1 MALLALCIVA
11 ALCSSRA
18 LLAARPSS
26 SSSSAAGRGS
36 VGSGLGSGPG
46 LASLP
51 DPCYNE
57 SGHPRRCIP
66 DFVNAAFEM
75 EARASSTCG
84 SPPSRYCSS
93 ISSSSS
99 SSSSSG
105 PSGAAAAAAATG
117 GGGGSVGVGCR
128 ICDSSDP
135 RGAHPPSLLTDLHNP
150 HNATCWLS
158 EAGLSPGQNV
168 TLVVPLG
175 LKYEVTFVSVQ
186 FCTPLPPDSL
196 AIYKSMDRGKTWV
209 PFHFYSSQCRRVFG
223 RPHRGTVTKMT
234 EQEALCTDAHL
245 SQGLVAFSTLDGR
258 PSANDFANSPVL
270 QDWVTA
276 TDIKVVLVKPWSN
289 LAGGSSSS
297 SASSSSSSSSGGVIG
312 GVVSPGSTAGGGGA
326 VSNELADGTPPESR
340 YHGVADIQVGGRC
353 RCNGHA
359 SRCGRDR
366 DGAAACEC
374 RHNTGGPEC
383 DSCRAFHHDRPW
395 QRATSRDAH
404 ECVACRCN
412 LHASRC
418 RFNMEL
424 YKLSGRTS
432 GGVCLTCRHNTA
444 GRHCH
449 YCKEGFFRD
458 LGKAITDR
466 KACRPCDCHPVGS
479 SGKTCNQTS
488 GQCPC
493 KDGVTGLTCNRCARD
508 YQQSRS
514 PVAPCIRIPHAEPT
528 PMVTTTQ
535 APKDCDVYC
544 KPSKGKVKITLQKY
558 CKKDYALHLHL
569 VSPLGGARVDAL
581 HRRDPLRLQV
591 GRGAFGRGA
600 PRGRPPG
607 AAPTGPPRRGD
618 VAASWRQ
625 RRRGTAAA
633 NGNNRRRAR
642 GKKQEAASGP
652 LLLLLLSTSSPAGG
666 GSGPPAEAPSQGS
679 SQGPLRTQQQ
689 QQQGPL
695 VADRA
700 SVIVQWRDAWARR
713 LRRFHRREKSGK
725 CGVP

>member
-1 MALLALCIVA
+1 MTVLLWTPPPT
-11 ALCSSRA
+11 
-18 LLAARPSS
+18 LLPRLWMPASLLHSLAQQQ
-26 SSSSAAGRGS
+26 A
-36 VGSGLGSGPG
+36 GSGGS
-46 LASLP
+46 SP

-66 DFVNAAFEM
+66 DFVNAAFER

-105 PSGAAAAAAATG
+105 SSGGEGRGHILAGAAAAAAAAATG
-117 GGGGSVGVGCR
+117 GGGGAGSVGVGCR

-158 EAGLSPGQNV
+158 EAGLQPGQNV

-209 PFHFYSSQCRRVFG
+209 PFHYYSSQCRRVFG

-276 TDIKVVLVKPWSN
+276 TDIKVVLVKP
-289 LAGGSSSS
+289 
-297 SASSSSSSSSGGVIG
+297 
-312 GVVSPGSTAGGGGA
+312 
-326 VSNELADGTPPESR
+326 NELADGTPPESR

-458 LGKAITDR
+458 LGKTISDR
-466 KACRPCDCHPVGS
+466 KACR
-479 SGKTCNQTS
+479 
-488 GQCPC
+488 
-493 KDGVTGLTCNRCARD
+493 
-508 YQQSRS
+508 QSRYCLFTAGQFAS
-514 PVAPCIRIPHAEPT
+514 IVPG
-528 PMVTTTQ
+528 
-535 APKDCDVYC
+535 KD
-544 KPSKGKVKITLQKY
+544 
-558 CKKDYALHLHL
+558 A
-569 VSPLGGARVDAL
+569 
-581 HRRDPLRLQV
+581 
-591 GRGAFGRGA
+591 
-600 PRGRPPG
+600 
-607 AAPTGPPRRGD
+607 
-618 VAASWRQ
+618 
-625 RRRGTAAA
+625 
-633 NGNNRRRAR
+633 
-642 GKKQEAASGP
+642 
-652 LLLLLLSTSSPAGG
+652 
-666 GSGPPAEAPSQGS
+666 
-679 SQGPLRTQQQ
+679 
-689 QQQGPL
+689 
-695 VADRA
+695 
-700 SVIVQWRDAWARR
+700 
-713 LRRFHRREKSGK
+713 
-725 CGVP
+725 